1 VASRK
6 KISPAEARR
15 LSKPGNVSQAG
26 IGIVPAVIRIA
37 SMFGRGASK
46 AAPRAAAASRGSS
59 TARATS
65 RAKTG
70 KGKPRTVTKAPAWTS
85 WKEPI
90 KIKVTKKDVQ
100 QTGRLQG
107 VIRESGRRSAAAS
120 GAAKGTKIQ
129 AKPSKGVGTQ
139 RPTVSKKQAVV
150 GTGIVAAGGM
160 LTAGALGRGGSSSAP
175 KISSSSLS
183 REHSN
188 RQGITSRKPSAPSVT
203 PTPPSSSF
211 NTVRNAERPK
221 TPKVSTP
228 SASGGSRGTGGGRP
242 SGGSSGVKTPRV
254 PKPKKTVPTVS
265 QSRTM
270 WVKKGETVGGQVV
283 KKGYLAQ
290 YGKAEKKV
298 SAKVNI
304 VTDTE
309 SGKKAGQSY
318 KYGKGRTIRQ
328 VKGKK

>member
-15 LSKPGNVSQAG
+15 LSKPGKVTEAG
-26 IGIVPAVIRIA
+26 IGIIPTVIRLA
-37 SMFGRGASK
+37 SMFGRGATK
-46 AAPRAAAASRGSS
+46 AAPRAASAGRGGS
-59 TARATS
+59 TARTTS

-70 KGKPRTVTKAPAWTS
+70 KGKPRTASKTPAWAG

-90 KIKVTKKDVQ
+90 KIKMTKKDVQ

-107 VIRESGRRSAAAS
+107 VMRESGRRAAAAS
-120 GAAKGTKIQ
+120 GTAKGTKIQ

-139 RPTVSKKQAVV
+139 RATVSRKQATV
-150 GTGIVAAGGM
+150 GAGTAIAGGM
-160 LTAGALGRGGSSSAP
+160 LAAGALGRGGSSSGTKVSP
-175 KISSSSLS
+175 SSLG
-183 REHSN
+183 RENSN

-203 PTPPSSSF
+203 PTAPSSSF
-211 NTVRNAERPK
+211 NTVRGAERPKAPK
-221 TPKVSTP
+221 TPKVSTS
-228 SASGGSRGTGGGRP
+228 SATGGTGGGRS
-242 SGGSSGVKTPRV
+242 SGGSSSVKTPRV
-254 PKPKKTVPTVS
+254 LKPKKPVPTVS

-298 SAKVNI
+298 SAKVKI
-304 VTDTE
+304 VADTE
-309 SGKKAGQSY
+309 SGKKAGQTY
-318 KYGKGRTIRQ
+318 KYGKGRMIRQ
-328 VKGKK
+328 VKGK